1 LKNYYNILGVNKG
14 STTQEIEQA
23 YESLSK
29 RFDNELDS
37 NDSFLVN
44 YFNEVKGAFEV
55 LANADRRRE
64 FDRVLRYS
72 EIQEDMVALTKSNQ
86 DKAKQDLEKLRIREI
101 EELQKKKQK
110 LSSLEIELEK
120 RQHEFENKKSEWSR
134 DVELFKKDHSSR
146 LEELEKLNNQ
156 QSENK
161 YKAESIQSWLSR
173 KKIIVITTIL
183 SIIIILSGAVYLFN
197 KTDSPLQTESEI
209 PTESESIVPDTI
221 IQDTTETV
229 KTESDNLSDSS
240 FIAARMDTILD
251 LYEEITNLEMKLTK
265 IQTPCGFVSVRAK
278 DGEVK
283 IIGRSFNIQSTGTQL
298 SQNYFLDKGELIYV
312 FESYLDESGNKDQN
326 RFYFLDSRL
335 INTISSDNH
344 NPINESRE
352 DQMIDIS
359 RYILKD
365 FNEGRDLDDP
375 ECALSPSE

>member
-1 LKNYYNILGVNKG
+1 MKNYYNILGVNKG